1 MPRQHFVPLLK
12 PICQR
17 LLCVTPDKD
26 SSASS
31 HIYCATTNIKK
42 LVWITIHLTHTYMIK
57 ILSKNSKYIG
67 ETK

>member
-1 MPRQHFVPLLK
+1 MFVPLLK

-26 SSASS
+26 SSPSS
-31 HIYCATTNIKK
+31 HISDCATTNIKK
-42 LVWITIHLTHTYMIK
+42 LVWITIHLTHTCMIK
-57 ILSKNSKYIG
+57 ILSKNSKCIG